1 MASHIERRKFLAT
14 LVGATAAWPRATR
27 AQQGERVRRL
37 GVLLGT
43 REGDPQ
49 RRAQLA
55 ALVQRLKELG
65 WTDGRNA
72 RLDVRWTAGSVDAAR
87 KYAAELVALAPDVII
102 TDTSYQVAAVQQATR
117 TVPIVFG
124 GVIDPVGAGLVDS
137 LARPGGNTTGF
148 IAFEYAIGAKWL
160 ELLKEVAPHVT
171 RAAVL
176 RDATIA
182 AGIGQFAA
190 IQATAPFGIEL
201 SAVGLHDAG
210 AIEPAVA
217 AFARGANGGLVMT
230 ASPFGGNHPDVIT
243 TLAAR
248 YKLPAV
254 YPFRYFVNAGG
265 LMSYGSDL
273 ASQFRSAAQYVDRV
287 LKGEKPADL
296 PVQAPTKYELIVNLK
311 TAKALGLEVPPTLLA
326 RADEVIE

>member
-1 MASHIERRKFLAT
+1 MSIRRREVIT
-14 LVGATAAWPRATR
+14 LLGGAAAAWPLAAR
-27 AQQGERVRRL
+27 AQQPERVRRI
-37 GVLLGT
+37 GVLMST

-49 RRAQLA
+49 RQAQLA
-55 ALVQRLKELG
+55 AFMQRLTELG
-65 WTDGRNA
+65 WADGRNV
-72 RLDVRWTAGSVDAAR
+72 RLDVRWTTGSGDAAR
-87 KYAAELVALAPDVII
+87 KYAAELVALAPDVMIS
-102 TDTSYQVAAVQQATR
+102 DTSFNVAAVQQATR

-148 IAFEYAIGAKWL
+148 TAFEYSIGAKWL
-160 ELLKEVAPHVT
+160 ELLKEVAPRIT

-176 RDATIA
+176 RDPTIA

-201 SAVGLHDAG
+201 SAVGLHDAA

-217 AFARGANGGLVMT
+217 AFARDANGGLVMT
-230 ASPFGGNHPDVIT
+230 AAPFGANHPDVIP
-243 TLAAR
+243 TLAVR

-254 YPFRYFVNAGG
+254 YPWRYSVNAGG

-273 ASQFRSAAQYVDRV
+273 ASQFRSAAQYVDRI
-287 LKGEKPADL
+287 LRGEKSANL
-296 PVQAPTKYELIVNLK
+296 PVQAPTKYELVINLRA
-311 TAKALGLEVPPTLLA
+311 AKAIGLEVPPTLLA

>member
-1 MASHIERRKFLAT
+1 MKRREFIT
-14 LVGATAAWPRATR
+14 LLGGAAVAWPLAAR
-27 AQQGERVRRL
+27 AQQGERMRRI
-37 GVLLGT
+37 GVLLST

-55 ALVQRLKELG
+55 ALVQRLTELG
-65 WTDGRNA
+65 WADGRNA
-72 RLDVRWTAGSVDAAR
+72 RLDVRWTAGSADAAR

-102 TDTSYQVAAVQQATR
+102 TDTSFDVAAVQQATR
-117 TVPIVFG
+117 TLPIVFG

-148 IAFEYAIGAKWL
+148 TAFEYAIGAKWL

-176 RDATIA
+176 RDPTIA
-182 AGIGQFAA
+182 AGVGQFAA

-210 AIEPAVA
+210 AIEAAVA
-217 AFARGANGGLVMT
+217 AFAHGANGGLVMT

-254 YPFRYFVNAGG
+254 YPWRHFVNVGG
-265 LMSYGSDL
+265 LMSYGPDL
-273 ASQFRSAAQYVDRV
+273 ASQFRSAAQYVDRI
-287 LKGEKPADL
+287 LKGEKPANL
-296 PVQAPTKYELIVNLK
+296 PVQAPTKYELVINLK
-311 TAKALGLEVPPTLLA
+311 AAKAIGLEVPDKLLA
-326 RADEVIE
+326 LADEVIE

>member
-1 MASHIERRKFLAT
+1 MASYIERRKFLAT
-14 LVGATAAWPRATR
+14 LGGAAAAWPIAAR
-27 AQQGERVRRL
+27 AQQGERVRRI
-37 GVLLGT
+37 GVLLST

-55 ALVQRLKELG
+55 ALVQRLTELG

-72 RLDVRWTAGSVDAAR
+72 RLDVRWTAGSVDVGRGHAM
-87 KYAAELVALAPDVII
+87 ELVALAPDVII
-102 TDTSYQVAAVQQATR
+102 TDTSYNVATVQQATR

-124 GVIDPVGAGLVDS
+124 GVIDPVGAGLVGS

-148 IAFEYAIGAKWL
+148 TAFEYAIGAKWL
-160 ELLKEVAPHVT
+160 ELLKEVAPRVT

-176 RDATIA
+176 RDSTIA
-182 AGIGQFAA
+182 AGIGQFSA

-201 SAVGLHDAG
+201 SAVGLNDAA

-217 AFARGANGGLVMT
+217 AFARDANGGLVVT
-230 ASPFGGNHPDVIT
+230 AAPFGGNHPDVIP

-273 ASQFRSAAQYVDRV
+273 ASQFRSAAQYVDRI
-287 LKGEKPADL
+287 LRGEKPADL
-296 PVQAPTKYELIVNLK
+296 PVQAPTKYELVVNLK
-311 TAKALGLEVPPTLLA
+311 TAKALGIEVPPTLLA
-326 RADEVIE
+326 IADEVIE